1 MSADI
6 VGLLLKQHR
15 DEGRRTMQGIELST
29 MPDLIPRLLS
39 NGILRRADS
48 HREPT
53 VERKRV
59 EWVSS
64 IYLTRLLDSRVR
76 ESNIEQPDDRS
87 V

>member
-1 MSADI
+1 M
-6 VGLLLKQHR
+6 R
-15 DEGRRTMQGIELST
+15 EMELPN

-39 NGILRRADS
+39 NGALRRADS
-48 HREPT
+48 DREPT

-76 ESNIEQPDDRS
+76 ESNIEQPDDLS